1 VFEALQRLSAGLSRA
16 ALYASALGLMAMT
29 GLIGWQVFARK
40 VLGAA
45 PAWTEQAA
53 LFLMLWFILFAA
65 AAGVREGFHIRIT
78 LLEDSLNPRAARALR
93 LLAQLAV
100 AGFGLV
106 MAVSGWQLAAA
117 TWSHVIP
124 TLGLPRGAAYLPLSG
139 AGVLIVLFALEQA
152 WAELAGKKVAPL
164 WS

>member
-1 VFEALQRLSAGLSRA
+1 MFDALQRLSAGLSRG
-16 ALYASALGLMAMT
+16 ALYASAFGLLGMT

-40 VLGAA
+40 ILGAA

-78 LLEDSLNPRAARALR
+78 LLEDSLGPQGARALR
-93 LLAQLAV
+93 LLAHLAV
-100 AGFGLV
+100 AAFGV
-106 MAVSGWQLAAA
+106 AMAVSGGELAAA
-117 TWSHVIP
+117 TWTHMIP

-139 AGVLIVLFALEQA
+139 AGALIVLFALEHA
-152 WAELAGKKVAPL
+152 WAELTGRKVAAL
-164 WS
+164 WN